1 MVGGWKQVGHEGRTE
16 VTTVDLVRADIGVG
30 GCTNGHHTAS
40 SDGPF
45 GVVVWGARGGETVVE
60 GTAVVGPTPFTCS
73 RWLTVRDTKC

>member
-16 VTTVDLVRADIGVG
+16 VTTVNLVRADIGVG

-45 GVVVWGARGGETVVE
+45 GVVVWGLEAAKPSSRAQRWSAPRHSPARGG
-60 GTAVVGPTPFTCS
+60 
-73 RWLTVRDTKC
+73 